1 MVAVREALAEVRR
14 KAAACTRCPL
24 ANRVRRAP
32 GTCPRDAGRLAAGR
46 RLDKALVE
54 AGIDRSEVYVTNAVK
69 HFKNVPRGKRR
80 IHQRPNAWLDVELN
94 LARPKVVVALGATAA
109 RALVGR
115 PVKIE
120 AARGRPIEGNA
131 EGPCQVLED
140 ETA

>member
-1 MVAVREALAEVRR
+1 M
-14 KAAACTRCPL
+14 
-24 ANRVRRAP
+24 
-32 GTCPRDAGRLAAGR
+32 
-46 RLDKALVE
+46 LDKALVE